1 MQEKHFRE
9 ESGRIESYA
18 LNSRQR
24 TPDCLLID
32 QMDLPAGTAYGD
44 WLRQQREVARS
55 TTNLTWSGGFK
66 PAYALVLPLQAG

>member
-1 MQEKHFRE
+1 MHTR
-9 ESGRIESYA
+9 
-18 LNSRQR
+18 L
-24 TPDCLLID
+24 PLID

-55 TTNLTWSGGFK
+55 TTNLAWSGGFK